1 MDAAAQPLTP
11 TFAVDAYR
19 QCPPSTFDV
28 TLEQKEAVARIQL
41 KNIAKRWGATTVV
54 EPMSL
59 DIADGEFLVLL
70 GPSGCGKTT
79 TMRMVA
85 GLEDPSEGEV
95 WIGERCVNQLE
106 PKDRDVAM
114 VFQSYG
120 LYPHMTVAENIG
132 FPLKIR
138 GLPAA
143 QIEPAVHKAAQQ
155 VELMDFLQRRPKELS
170 GGQRQRVALARAI
183 VRQPAVFLMDE
194 PLSNLDAKL
203 RVSMRAHIKHLHHTL
218 NVTTIY
224 VTHDQIE
231 AMTLADRVVVMSRAR
246 IQQIG
251 TPQDIYERPAN
262 LFVAGFIGSPP
273 MNLLPGSLQ
282 GGVFSAPG
290 VRIAGFATGS
300 TSAAAGAAAPAANV
314 VLGVRPEDLGVVTAD
329 DTAAAMAAE
338 VFAFELTGDATLVTL
353 KLGDLLVTAKA
364 GKFYR
369 SAMGQRVG
377 LRVDAARCHL
387 FDAGTQA
394 RIASGPGA

>member
-1 MDAAAQPLTP
+1 M
-11 TFAVDAYR
+11 
-19 QCPPSTFDV
+19 
-28 TLEQKEAVARIQL
+28 ARIQL
-41 KNIAKRWGATTVV
+41 KNVAKRWGSSTAV

-85 GLEDPSEGEV
+85 GLEDTSEGEI
-95 WIGERCVNQLE
+95 WIGERCVNTLE

-120 LYPHMTVAENIG
+120 LYPNMTVAENIG

-143 QIEPAVHKAAQQ
+143 QVGPAVLKAAAQ
-155 VELMDFLQRRPKELS
+155 VELTELLQRRPKELS

-203 RVSMRAHIKHLHHTL
+203 RVTMRAHIKHLHHSL
-218 NVTTIY
+218 NVTTVY

-231 AMTLADRVVVMSRAR
+231 AMTLADRVVVMSKAR

-251 TPQDIYERPAN
+251 TPEAIYNRPAN

-273 MNLLPGSLQ
+273 MNLVPGQLF
-282 GGVFSAPG
+282 GGVFTAPG
-290 VRIAGFATGS
+290 VRVAGFGTDHS
-300 TSAAAGAAAPAANV
+300 GAV
-314 VLGVRPEDLGVVTAD
+314 VLGVRPEDVSVAHDATGANAVLQG
-329 DTAAAMAAE
+329 E
-338 VFAFELTGDATLVTL
+338 VFSFELTGDATFATVQLAKPADGPGAATMVS
-353 KLGDLLVTAKA
+353 AKA
-364 GKFYR
+364 AKDYR
-369 SAMGQRVG
+369 AQIGQPLGLVFSAAQ
-377 LRVDAARCHL
+377 CHL
-387 FDAGTQA
+387 FDAGSQLRIDAMPAVAGTQA
-394 RIASGPGA
+394 VVS

>member
-1 MDAAAQPLTP
+1 M
-11 TFAVDAYR
+11 
-19 QCPPSTFDV
+19 
-28 TLEQKEAVARIQL
+28 ARIQL
-41 KNIAKRWGATTVV
+41 KNIAKRWGATAAV

-95 WIGERCVNQLE
+95 WIGDRCVNLLE

-120 LYPHMTVAENIG
+120 LYPNMTVAENIG

-138 GLPAA
+138 GLPVAE
-143 QIEPAVHKAAQQ
+143 IGPKVLKAAQQ
-155 VELMDFLQRRPKELS
+155 VELTDYMQRRPKELS

-203 RVSMRAHIKHLHHTL
+203 RVTMRAHIKHLHHTL
-218 NVTTIY
+218 GVTTIY

-246 IQQIG
+246 VQQIG
-251 TPQDIYERPAN
+251 TPQDIYDRPAN

-273 MNLLPGSLQ
+273 MNLLSGQ
-282 GGVFSAPG
+282 GGAPD
-290 VRIAGFATGS
+290 
-300 TSAAAGAAAPAANV
+300 V
-314 VLGVRPEDLGVVTAD
+314 VLGVRPEDLRVVPAD
-329 DTAAAMAAE
+329 TPGALFNGE
-338 VFAFELTGDATLVTL
+338 VFTVELTGDSTYVTL
-353 KLGDLLVTAKA
+353 KSGDQLVSAKQ
-364 GKFYR
+364 GKQFR
-369 SAMGQRVG
+369 AEVGQR
-377 LRVDAARCHL
+377 LAFATEPARCHR
-387 FDAGTQA
+387 FDAK
-394 RIASGPGA
+394 SGLRLQEVAV

>member
-1 MDAAAQPLTP
+1 M
-11 TFAVDAYR
+11 
-19 QCPPSTFDV
+19 
-28 TLEQKEAVARIQL
+28 ARIQL
-41 KNIAKRWGATTVV
+41 KNIAKRWCAATAV

-85 GLEDPSEGEV
+85 GLEDASEGEV
-95 WIGERCVNQLE
+95 WIGERCVNKLE

-120 LYPHMTVAENIG
+120 LYPNMTVAENIG

-138 GLPAA
+138 GLPVAE
-143 QIEPAVHKAAQQ
+143 ITSAVLKAAQQ
-155 VELMDFLQRRPKELS
+155 VELTDYLQRRPKELS

-183 VRQPAVFLMDE
+183 VRKPAVFLMDE

-203 RVSMRAHIKHLHHTL
+203 RVTMRAHIKHLHHSL
-218 NVTTIY
+218 GVTTIY

-251 TPQDIYERPAN
+251 SPQDIYERPAN

-273 MNLLPGSLQ
+273 MNLVPGRLA
-282 GGVFSAPG
+282 GGVFTAQG
-290 VRIAGFATGS
+290 VRIEGF
-300 TSAAAGAAAPAANV
+300 TSPDVDAA
-314 VLGVRPEDLGVVTAD
+314 VLGVRPEDLSVLPAGEGARAAVT
-329 DTAAAMAAE
+329 AE
-338 VFAFELTGDATLVTL
+338 VFAFELTGDATLVTI
-353 KLGDLLVTAKA
+353 KLGELIVTAKA
-364 GKFYR
+364 AKDYR
-369 SAMGQRVG
+369 SAMGTRVG
-377 LRVDAARCHL
+377 FAVDASRCHL
-387 FDAGTQA
+387 FDARTQLRVQQQVA
-394 RIASGPGA
+394 A

>member
-1 MDAAAQPLTP
+1 M
-11 TFAVDAYR
+11 
-19 QCPPSTFDV
+19 
-28 TLEQKEAVARIQL
+28 ARIQL
-41 KNIAKRWGATTVV
+41 KQVAKRWGNTTAV
-54 EPMSL
+54 EPLSL

-95 WIGERCVNQLE
+95 WIGERCVNALE

-120 LYPHMTVAENIG
+120 LYPNMTVAQNIA

-138 GLPAA
+138 GLPVD
-143 QIEPAVHKAAQQ
+143 QIEPAVLKAAAQ
-155 VELMDFLQRRPKELS
+155 VELTDFLQRRPKELS

-203 RVSMRAHIKHLHHTL
+203 RVTMRAHIKHLHTSL
-218 NVTTIY
+218 GVTTIY

-251 TPQDIYERPAN
+251 TPEAIYERPAN
-262 LFVAGFIGSPP
+262 LFVAGFVGSPP
-273 MNLLPGSLQ
+273 MNLLPGEMRR
-282 GGVFSAPG
+282 GVFTAPG
-290 VRIAGFATGS
+290 VRVAGFGELDTGPV
-300 TSAAAGAAAPAANV
+300 T
-314 VLGVRPEDLGVVTAD
+314 LGVRPEDLRVGGPDHDAEGAITAD
-329 DTAAAMAAE
+329 
-338 VFAFELTGDATLVTL
+338 VFAFEMTGDATYVTC
-353 KLGDLLVTAKA
+353 KLGDRLVTAKA
-364 GKFYR
+364 AKDHR
-369 SAMGQRVG
+369 AAAGQPVVFG
-377 LRVDAARCHL
+377 VAAARCHV
-387 FDAGTQA
+387 FDGSTEQ
-394 RIASGPGA
+394 RIEAAP

>member
-1 MDAAAQPLTP
+1 M
-11 TFAVDAYR
+11 
-19 QCPPSTFDV
+19 
-28 TLEQKEAVARIQL
+28 ARIQL
-41 KNIAKRWGATTVV
+41 KNVAKRWGSTTAV

-85 GLEDPSEGEV
+85 GLEDASEGEI
-95 WIGERCVNQLE
+95 WIGDRCVNALE

-120 LYPHMTVAENIG
+120 LYPNMTVAENIG

-138 GLPAA
+138 GLPPA
-143 QIEPAVHKAAQQ
+143 QVGPAVLKAAAQ
-155 VELMDFLQRRPKELS
+155 VELTELLQRRPKELS

-203 RVSMRAHIKHLHHTL
+203 RVTMRAHIKHLHHSL
-218 NVTTIY
+218 NVTTVY

-231 AMTLADRVVVMSRAR
+231 AMTLADRVVVMSKAR

-251 TPQDIYERPAN
+251 TPEAIYNRPAN

-273 MNLLPGSLQ
+273 MNLVAGQLQ
-282 GGVFSAPG
+282 GGVFTAPG
-290 VRIAGFATGS
+290 VRVAGF
-300 TSAAAGAAAPAANV
+300 GASHSGAV
-314 VLGVRPEDLGVVTAD
+314 VLGVRPEDVAVANQNNAVLQG
-329 DTAAAMAAE
+329 E
-338 VFAFELTGDATLVTL
+338 IFSFELTGDATFATVQLAKGAGSQDSQGAATLVS
-353 KLGDLLVTAKA
+353 AKA
-364 GKFYR
+364 AKDYR
-369 SAMGQRVG
+369 AQIGQPLGLVFSA
-377 LRVDAARCHL
+377 ASCHL
-387 FDAGTQA
+387 FDAGSQLRIDALPETQGVA
-394 RIASGPGA
+394 A